1 MNSHEEFFDFYRSTL
16 KATSEATRASLEGA
30 SRLRRKQLANIE
42 EALAT
47 HKRVLAEL
55 DAARD
60 LDSLIAASGELA
72 SAQYQTLITYWNGI
86 YEAVGVNQAEVT
98 RLVQSQVE
106 HFRDEFPDTLIAAP
120 AVPAPVLAALKP
132 LMEVA
137 SSAYALTARATAEA
151 TKLAASQLASVRATP
166 RRPGNGKHSQHRS
179 A

>member
-1 MNSHEEFFDFYRSTL
+1 MIDPKDQFFAFYRSTL
-16 KATSEATRASLEGA
+16 RATSEATRVSLEGA
-30 SRLRRKQLANIE
+30 ARLRKKQLACID

-47 HKRVLAEL
+47 HVRVVAEL
-55 DAARD
+55 DAAQD

-72 SAQYQTLITYWNGI
+72 GAQYQTLISYWHGI

-151 TKLAASQLASVRATP
+151 TKLAADQRASANATARQPRKQSQ
-166 RRPGNGKHSQHRS
+166 QRS

>member
-1 MNSHEEFFDFYRSTL
+1 MINPQDQFFDFYRSTL
-16 KATSEATRASLEGA
+16 KATSEATQLSLEGA
-30 SRLRRKQLANIE
+30 ARLRKKQLACID
-42 EALAT
+42 EALVT
-47 HKRVLAEL
+47 HARVVAQL
-55 DAARD
+55 DAAKD

-72 SAQYQTLITYWNGI
+72 GAQYQTLISYWHGI
-86 YEAVGVNQAEVT
+86 YEAVGVNQAEVA

-137 SSAYALTARATAEA
+137 STAYALTARATAEA
-151 TKLAASQLASVRATP
+151 TKLAALQLESATP
-166 RRPGNGKHSQHRS
+166 AAKQSRRQSQQRQ